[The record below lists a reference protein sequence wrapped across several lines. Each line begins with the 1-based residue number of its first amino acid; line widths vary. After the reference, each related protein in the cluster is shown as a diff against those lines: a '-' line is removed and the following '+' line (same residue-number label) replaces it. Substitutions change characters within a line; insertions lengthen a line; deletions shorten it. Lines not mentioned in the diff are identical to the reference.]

1 MSEYQYYEF
10 QAIDRPLTPKEQA
23 EIKELSSRVKLTPT
37 QAIFLYNYGDFRNKP
52 EDVVAKYFD
61 MMFYIANWGSWR
73 LIFRFPKAIVD
84 PNLFQAYALPNGIT
98 ITQTPKYIVLDIEI
112 NQEEGVSG
120 WVEGEGWLSQLL
132 PLRED
137 LLGGDLR
144 LLYLVWLKVAPEL
157 AGYVLDED
165 PVEPSI
171 PANLSELSPS
181 LKAFIELVE
190 LDPELMAAGAQA
202 SPKRQVASE
211 VSLEDSLSM
220 LSTGER
226 QEYLLKLVRR
236 EPHVDVQLINR
247 LKELAGMGKS
257 TPEFTAGYRRFSELQ
272 SIANNV
278 KSEWEERE
286 RERARKQRVKELEIL
301 ASKEA
306 QTWKKVVDLI
316 ELKQAKPYDEATALL
331 KDLRD
336 LAVDRGRLPEFN
348 ERFAKIKSDYSN
360 RFSRGEATPTALMTR
375 LRSIK

>member
-10 QAIDRPLTPKEQA
+10 QAIDRPLTAKEQT
-23 EIKELSSRVKLTPT
+23 EIKELSIRVKLTPT

-52 EDVVAKYFD
+52 EELVAKYFD

-84 PNLFQAYALPNGIT
+84 PNLFQTYVLRNTIT
-98 ITQTPKYIVLDIEI
+98 ITETAKYIVLDLEI
-112 NQEEGVSG
+112 HQEEGVSG

-137 LLGGDLR
+137 PLGGDLR
-144 LLYLVWLKVAPEL
+144 LLYLVWLKMAPEL

-165 PVEPSI
+165 PIEPSI
-171 PANLSELSPS
+171 SANLSQLSLP

-190 LDPELMAAGAQA
+190 LDRDLVAAAAQA
-202 SPKRQVASE
+202 SVEQQAVSE
-211 VSLEDSLSM
+211 VSLEDLRSGLSEA
-220 LSTGER
+220 ER
-226 QEYLLKLVRR
+226 QIFLLKLVRH
-236 EPHVDVQLINR
+236 EPHVDLQLINR
-247 LKELAGMGKS
+247 LKELAGAGKS
-257 TPEFTAGYRRFSELQ
+257 TPQFTLGYRHLSELQ
-272 SIANNV
+272 SVANTV

-286 RERARKQRVKELEIL
+286 RERARKQRVKELETL

-306 QTWKKVVDLI
+306 QIWKKVVELI

-336 LAVDRGRLPEFN
+336 LAVDRGKLPEFK
-348 ERFAKIKSDYSN
+348 ERFDRIKSDYRN
-360 RFSRGEATPTALMTR
+360 RSALMTR
-375 LRSIK
+375 FRSIK

>member
-10 QAIDRPLTPKEQA
+10 QAIDRPLTPKEQT

-52 EDVVAKYFD
+52 EEVLAKYFD
-61 MMFYIANWGSWR
+61 MMFYIANWGTWR
-73 LIFRFPKAIVD
+73 LIFRFPKAIFD
-84 PNLFQAYALPNGIT
+84 PQLFQTYALANTIT
-98 ITQTPKYIVLDIEI
+98 ITETSKYIVLDLEI

-157 AGYVLDED
+157 AEYVLDED
-165 PVEPSI
+165 PIEPPI
-171 PANLSELSPS
+171 PANLSKLSQP

-190 LDPELMAAGAQA
+190 LDPELVAAAAQA
-202 SPKRQVASE
+202 SPEQPATSAAP
-211 VSLEDSLSM
+211 LEDLLSR
-220 LSTGER
+220 LSEAER
-226 QEYLLKLVRR
+226 QKFLLKLVRR
-236 EPHVDVQLINR
+236 EAHVDLQLINR
-247 LKELAGMGKS
+247 LKELAGKGKS
-257 TPEFTAGYRRFSELQ
+257 TPQFTAGHRRFSELR
-272 SIANNV
+272 SIANTV
-278 KSEWEERE
+278 KSEQEDRE
-286 RERARKQRVKELEIL
+286 RDKARKQRVKELEAL
-301 ASKEA
+301 APREA

-336 LAVDRGRLPEFN
+336 LAVHRGCLAEFS
-348 ERFAKIKSDYSN
+348 ERFDRIKSDYSN
-360 RFSRGEATPTALMTR
+360 RSALMTR
-375 LRSIK
+375 FRSIK